1 MTSLSKA
8 ITIKRTEA
16 SDPDFPLLVSQLNQ
30 ELRERYGELQVVYD
44 RYNEISNLDTVVIA
58 YVDDV
63 PSGCGCFKKVEY
75 HTAEIK
81 RMFVKA
87 EERKQGI
94 ASMILNE
101 LEVWAKEDGYTEV
114 ILETANKQH
123 EAIAFYKSSGYE
135 VIPNYGPYV
144 GMEASVCFGKKL

>member
-1 MTSLSKA
+1 MTSPSKA

-16 SDPDFPLLVSQLNQ
+16 SDPDFPYLVTLLNL
-30 ELRERYGELQVVYD
+30 ELHERYGALQVVYD
-44 RYNEISNLDTVVIA
+44 KYNQISNLDTVVIA
-58 YVDDV
+58 YVNDV
-63 PSGCGCFKKVEY
+63 PSGCGCFKKVDY

-94 ASMILNE
+94 GLMVLNE
-101 LEVWAKEDGYTEV
+101 LEVWAKEDGYAEV

-144 GMEASVCFGKKL
+144 GMETSVCFGKKL